1 MVGRPRGL
9 RWGMGDHLAD
19 TEEVGEVEAFGGS
32 CRNASHTRSRVRM
45 TRDDADVELDSDSA
59 GTVDRTDGVDGLRA
73 LVPNHCGSA

>member
-1 MVGRPRGL
+1 MVSRPRGL
-9 RWGMGDHLAD
+9 RWGMGDRLAD
-19 TEEVGEVEAFGGS
+19 TEVQDEAEAFGGS
-32 CRNASHTRSRVRM
+32 CRNASRIRSPVRM